1 MNAKSYLLAALV
13 TLLVLAG
20 CIIGDEL
27 TTLTV
32 NPDGSAEYVIF
43 RSNLHSTE
51 VGEKADKEVADYKA
65 NFSARDND
73 EFARIEAAGGRIVTT
88 NWLRDA
94 APLSNVVHA
103 RFPDAS
109 ALEKFW
115 TVRSDDGRSQIA
127 TEFATD
133 GLHRRLTFRVF
144 VPPDENQ
151 PAASPP
157 AAALPVQQML
167 ANGVSVTRFAVA
179 GGTITA
185 AHGFT
190 VSADRQSAVVNNDE
204 IADALREGHGTA
216 ELYLEWEVGT

>member
-1 MNAKSYLLAALV
+1 MNAKSYLLAALI

-20 CIIGDEL
+20 CIVGDQL

-51 VGEKADKEVADYKA
+51 VGAKADKEVADYKA
-65 NFSARDND
+65 GFDARAND
-73 EFARIEAAGGRIVTT
+73 EFARIEAAGGRIVAT

-94 APLSNVVHA
+94 APMSNVVHA
-103 RFPDAS
+103 RFPEAT

-115 TVRSDDGRSQIA
+115 TVQSDDGRSQIA

-133 GLHRRLTFRVF
+133 GLKRRLTVRVL

-151 PAASPP
+151 PAA
-157 AAALPVQQML
+157 AAAPALPMQQML

-190 VSADRQSAVVNNDE
+190 VSGDRQSAMVNNDE

-216 ELYLEWEVGT
+216 ELYLEWEVGP

>member
-1 MNAKSYLLAALV
+1 MNAKSYLLAALI

-20 CIIGDEL
+20 CIVGDEL

-51 VGEKADKEVADYKA
+51 VGAKAEKEVADYKA
-65 NFSARDND
+65 TFDARGND
-73 EFARIEAAGGRIVTT
+73 EFARIEAAGGSIVATR
-88 NWLRDA
+88 WLRDA
-94 APLSNVVHA
+94 APLSNLVHA
-103 RFPDAS
+103 RFPDVS
-109 ALEKFW
+109 ALQKFW
-115 TVRSDDGRSQIA
+115 TVQSDDGRSQIA
-127 TEFATD
+127 TEFTSE
-133 GLHRRLTFRVF
+133 GLKRRLTVRVL
-144 VPPDENQ
+144 VPPEEIQ

-157 AAALPVQQML
+157 PAVLPVQQML

-179 GGTITA
+179 GGTITS

-190 VSADRQSAVVNNDE
+190 VAADHQSAVVNNDE

-216 ELYLEWEVGT
+216 ELYLEWEVGP